1 MSSPL
6 LDIILQVYRHVEF
19 TRYAHLASSSII
31 VYDHIVT
38 LGPEVDLIWAA
49 PWSNGKMLFILNR
62 YYSLAT
68 VLLDLY
74 GFFSAAITPSF
85 CLRFFQWQGWTGLVA
100 AMLAQ
105 LILQMRIYAMYSLN
119 KAVLVFM
126 VASFLASTL
135 TSAWI
140 MFTALASIETRTI
153 NVPLGKFCMADGI
166 PQNFYTFWIPLIA
179 FEAVLCILALI
190 RGLDAVRTGGSL
202 FRAGRLLVRILIRD
216 SVLYFLVIG
225 ATYTACLLIWLA
237 APITLFEVPIGFS
250 IAMSC
255 VVANRIILNV
265 REINRNLEL
274 SKAPTTNHRV
284 ITIPESYFCS
294 QERSLTPLEMD
305 QLRMMRPAAPEPYL
319 PYLETDAESIRRAHS
334 VL

>member
-1 MSSPL
+1 MPSPL
-6 LDIILQVYRHVEF
+6 LEILFQALRHVEI

-31 VYDHIVT
+31 IYDHILT
-38 LGPEVDLIWAA
+38 LGPEMDLIWAA
-49 PWSNGKMLFILNR
+49 PWSNGKILFILNR

-74 GFFSAAITPSF
+74 GFFSPAITSSF

-153 NVPLGKFCMADGI
+153 PLMPSGKFCMADGI
-166 PQNFYTFWIPLIA
+166 PKNFYTFWIPLIA
-179 FEAVLCILALI
+179 FEAVLCGLALI
-190 RGLDAVRTGGSL
+190 RGFQAVRTGGSL

-225 ATYTACLLIWLA
+225 ATYVTCLLFWLA

-255 VVANRIILNV
+255 VVSNRIILNV
-265 REINRNLEL
+265 REINRDLEL
-274 SKAPTTNHRV
+274 SKVPTTNHRV
-284 ITIPESYFCS
+284 ITLPETYFCS
-294 QERSLTPLEMD
+294 GERSLTPVEMD

-319 PYLETDAESIRRAHS
+319 ESDPESIRRANS
-334 VL
+334 VF